1 MSKEMQKMRQKRR
14 AKGSGRVYKEN
25 GVFLLQYTTKDH
37 KRKAMVLR
45 DTAGQKITE
54 ERKAQIAAREFL
66 ERERQLKDIETRQ
79 EYLEEKAKL
88 KKLKARIMISLD
100 DAFELSM
107 RKPHTRQASAQV
119 LRVSRRYWS
128 DFVSFLKTNY
138 QLMTLDEV
146 ERAHA
151 EAYIAYIRQNG
162 RWDRTI
168 RYNKNRCPQ
177 RKRFKDYEFG
187 GTLSNTT
194 LNRYQSVCKAVFT
207 FLMPDLGYSVE
218 ENPFYYIKP
227 LKLEPV
233 EREIF
238 TEEELQL
245 IFQNPPPLMRGLF
258 TIGLCCGL
266 RLGDVATLRWN
277 EIEDYAPN
285 LTNPDFYMKEINRAT
300 RKTKTMVHI
309 PVMEELA
316 NYLSEQY
323 QISGP
328 EEYILPEA
336 AAVYLSSQNRL
347 NYQIHKYLHS
357 LGIQTSR
364 TIPGH
369 KRKQSVKDFHSLRHC
384 FCYYAGLRGVPLPV
398 VQSIVGHL
406 TSSMTRHYQAH
417 ADRKARMQGLSLM
430 RGLTMKN
437 QAANHSDELL
447 RQNLMEY
454 IQTASNLEILRL
466 SVLIAKQEDSKMAA
480 EPKLLN

>member
-1 MSKEMQKMRQKRR
+1 MSKDMQKMRQKRR

-45 DTAGQKITE
+45 DAAGQKITE

-323 QISGP
+323 QISG
-328 EEYILPEA
+328 
-336 AAVYLSSQNRL
+336 QDDN
-347 NYQIHKYLHS
+347 
-357 LGIQTSR
+357 LGNFFQRCIQWFF
-364 TIPGH
+364 
-369 KRKQSVKDFHSLRHC
+369 Q
-384 FCYYAGLRGVPLPV
+384 
-398 VQSIVGHL
+398 
-406 TSSMTRHYQAH
+406 
-417 ADRKARMQGLSLM
+417 
-430 RGLTMKN
+430 
-437 QAANHSDELL
+437 
-447 RQNLMEY
+447 
-454 IQTASNLEILRL
+454 
-466 SVLIAKQEDSKMAA
+466 
-480 EPKLLN
+480 